1 MQVTLPA
8 SYEVPS
14 GVKPGEPF
22 DAAATLV
29 QNEDGTFN
37 LVAID
42 GVDLD
47 ADTEETEGA
56 EEQGEPTE
64 GPPPA
69 DQRRMPMPWD
79 Q

>member
-1 MQVTLPA
+1 MQITLPA
-8 SYEVPS
+8 SYELPS

-22 DAAATLV
+22 DAVATLV
-29 QNEDGTFN
+29 QNEDGTFT
-37 LVAID
+37 LTAID

-47 ADTEETEGA
+47 SDKEATEGA
-56 EEQGEPTE
+56 EEQGEPAE

-69 DQRRMPMPWD
+69 AQQRMPMPWD